1 LSVTGLLDGYAG
13 KKKMKQKNIV
23 EGKKGGKFQFGTD
36 NMFNIKNSVKKIK
49 NIWIPVFA
57 GMTKGL

>member
-1 LSVTGLLDGYAG
+1 
-13 KKKMKQKNIV
+13 MKQKNIV

>member
-1 LSVTGLLDGYAG
+1 
-13 KKKMKQKNIV
+13 MKQKNIV

-36 NMFNIKNSVKKIK
+36 NMCNIKNSVKQIR
-49 NIWIPVFA
+49 NIEILVFA